1 MKETSMISRLPQT
14 FFALTICL
22 ALLCVGVSYCDAQ
35 EAVTPTTHHHYTLID
50 LGTLGGRQSYL
61 NFYAQVLNRHGMIAG
76 FADTPAG
83 DPHFPNFD
91 SCANPDCL
99 VSHAIVR
106 RNGIVTDLGALTP
119 DTSSAALWV
128 SDSGMVAGVSGNGL
142 TDPLLGVPE
151 IRGVLWKD
159 YQINDLGT
167 LGGNESFASAVNSRG
182 TVVGVA
188 ANGIPDDFSFFGWG
202 TQARAF
208 AWRNGA
214 MRDLGTLGG
223 PDAFAVTINDRGQIA
238 GNSYTDST
246 PNPTTG
252 IPTVDPFLWQDGR
265 IVDLGTLGGTFGV
278 VNAMNLR
285 GQVAGDSNLVGD
297 NASHPFLWDG
307 ERMIDLGS
315 FGGNFGDVTA
325 MNDSGDVVGSMNLAG
340 DDMWHAF
347 FWHNGTLTDL
357 GTLDKCSTAW
367 GINNRGQIVGGTG
380 DCGVP
385 VHAVLWEKG
394 RIINLTSLVPPH
406 VQLTY
411 ALNINERGEI
421 AALGRVE
428 GDGDNGVEHAFLL
441 IPATEPASAEAAVA
455 LSAPASK
462 EFKSRFRLRTP
473 INPFQAS
480 HE

>member
-1 MKETSMISRLPQT
+1 MTRLWPQT
-14 FFALTICL
+14 AFGLTTCFAI
-22 ALLCVGVSYCDAQ
+22 LCVGVVDGGAQ
-35 EAVTPTTHHHYTLID
+35 EADPTTPHHHYTLID

-61 NFYAQVLNRHGMIAG
+61 NFYAHILNRHGTIAG

-91 SCANPDCL
+91 SCSNPDCL

-106 RNGIVTDLGALTP
+106 RNGVVTDLGALSP
-119 DTSSAALWV
+119 NTSSAALWI
-128 SDSGMVAGVSGNGL
+128 SDSGMVAGVSGNGV
-142 TDPLLGVPE
+142 TDPLIGVPE
-151 IRGVLWKD
+151 IRGVLWTGD
-159 YQINDLGT
+159 QINDLGT
-167 LGGNESFASAVNSRG
+167 LGGNESFATAVNSRG
-182 TVVGVA
+182 TVVGVT

-208 AWRNGA
+208 AWRNGD

-238 GNSYTDST
+238 GNSYTNSI

-265 IVDLGTLGGTFGV
+265 IADLGTLGGTIGV
-278 VNAMNLR
+278 VNAMNRL
-285 GQVAGDSNLVGD
+285 GQVAGDSNLAGD
-297 NASHPFLWDG
+297 SASHPFLWDG
-307 ERMIDLGS
+307 ERMIDLGT

-325 MNDSGDVVGSMNLAG
+325 MNDKGDVVGSMNLAG

-347 FWHNGTLTDL
+347 VWHNDTLTDL

-394 RIINLTSLVPPH
+394 RIFDLTRLVPPH

-411 ALNINERGEI
+411 GLDINEKGEI

-441 IPATEPASAEAAVA
+441 IPATEFASAETQ
-455 LSAPASK
+455 ASPLVPPSK
-462 EFKSRFRLRTP
+462 KSKSRFGVRTP
-473 INPFQAS
+473 LISFHAG